1 MTRRLMLLALIA
13 VASTILLAADLA
25 LATEICETP
34 EQFIQVEGRLPR
46 VALMGAEKK
55 IDILVEGTGSSVLT
69 GPEGEKIAYP
79 ARLQAA
85 LAKQLPGTTVVV
97 RSDVKPRRTAVD
109 MAKTLEAL
117 PAESLPGLVI
127 WQTGTVEAIRQT
139 DPAEFRDLLDR
150 TVGKLRER
158 GIDVLLVNMQYSPR
172 TDVLISDGPYADAM
186 QWVAQQRDVPLFDR
200 LGVMRHWS
208 QSGTFDFSA
217 SGRSQLAERVH
228 DCIGRLLAAII
239 IENAGL
245 ATKKSRASN

>member
-1 MTRRLMLLALIA
+1 MTRRLMLLALPA
-13 VASTILLAADLA
+13 VASMMLLATDLA
-25 LATEICETP
+25 RAKEICDTP
-34 EQFIQVEGRLPR
+34 EQFTQVEGRLAR
-46 VALMGAEKK
+46 VAIMAAEKK
-55 IDILVEGTGSSVLT
+55 IDILVEGTGSSALS
-69 GPEGEKIAYP
+69 GPDGEKIAYP

-85 LAKQLPGTTVVV
+85 LAKHLPGVNVTV
-97 RSDVKPRRTAVD
+97 RSDVQPRRTAVD

-117 PAESLPGLVI
+117 PAEALPGLVI

-139 DPAEFRDLLDR
+139 DPTEFRDVLDR
-150 TVGKLRER
+150 TVGKLRGR

-172 TDVLISDGPYADAM
+172 TDALISEGPYAEAM

-208 QSGTFDFSA
+208 QSGTFDFSG

-228 DCIGRLLAAII
+228 DCIGRLLAFII

-245 ATKKSRASN
+245 VTKKPRASN